1 MSRDWLEKDFYS
13 ILGVSKE
20 ASSEDI
26 KKAYKKL
33 ARENHPDLNP
43 GDTEAE
49 KRFKEISEANSV
61 LNDDKKRQEYDQI
74 RAMGSSGFGGFG
86 GQSFNVEDLGDI
98 FGNLGDIFGFG
109 GSGSRRKGQT
119 YQTTI
124 TISFVD
130 AASGVESVIP
140 LRKEIICSD
149 CKGTGAE
156 NGTAY
161 HRCNICGGSG
171 QTASNQGFFSFAQTC
186 AACRGQGNVIDKGC
200 KTCRNSGKTI
210 KNESIKVKVPA
221 GVDNG
226 TVIRLR
232 GRGGPGDAGAPDGDL
247 LVQVSVQPHKFF
259 RRNNSDL
266 ILEVPLLF
274 TEAALGASI
283 KIPTLFKNVTLKIH
297 PGTPSGKTFKIKNE
311 GISPQGRKPG
321 DLYVKV
327 FITPPTN
334 LSRSAKKHL
343 EKFRDQ
349 FESGESPRSYLN
361 E

>member
-1 MSRDWLEKDFYS
+1 MSRDWLDKDFYAT
-13 ILGVSKE
+13 LGVSQD
-20 ASSEDI
+20 ATSEDI

-49 KRFKEISEANSV
+49 KRFKEISEASSV
-61 LNDDKKRQEYDQI
+61 LGDERKRQEYDQV
-74 RAMGSSGFGGFG
+74 RTMGASGFGGFG
-86 GQSFNVEDLGDI
+86 GQGFNVDDFGDL

-109 GSGSRRKGQT
+109 GSGGRRKGQT
-119 YQTTI
+119 YQTNI
-124 TISFVD
+124 NISFND
-130 AASGVESVIP
+130 AARGVETVIP
-140 LRKEIICSD
+140 RRKEVACSE

-156 NGTAY
+156 KGEAF
-161 HRCNICGGSG
+161 HRCNICNGSG

-186 AACRGQGNVIDKGC
+186 SACKGQGNVIDKAC
-200 KTCRNSGKTI
+200 KICRSSGAVI
-210 KNESIKVKVPA
+210 ENESIKVKVPA

-247 LVQVSVQPHKFF
+247 LVQVAVDSHKFF
-259 RRNNSDL
+259 KRNNSDL
-266 ILEVPLLF
+266 ILEVPLMF

-283 KIPTLFKNVTLKIH
+283 KIPTLENSVTLKI
-297 PGTPSGKTFKIKNE
+297 PAGTPSGKTFKIKSE
-311 GISPQGRKPG
+311 GIAPQGRRPG
-321 DLYVKV
+321 DLFVKV
-327 FITPPTN
+327 FITPPSS

-343 EKFRDQ
+343 ENYRDQ
-349 FESGESPRSYLN
+349 FESGESPRDYLY